1 MIDDRVSL
9 LASALPALPAF
20 IFTILLMIAFIPAAR
35 AFGLVDRPDGSRK
48 LHVRPVPVVG
58 GFAIAAAAASVSL
71 ALGQSALGLTLG
83 AALLLVAGMLDDK
96 LDLSWKLRFPIQAA
110 AAALMIVGDQLTVT
124 SIGPI
129 FNLPDTPLGP
139 LAFPLTLLGVVALIN
154 AVNMTDGIDGLA
166 GGLGAGALLMF
177 MIAAAANGNAAL
189 VVVLGPPLGAVSGF
203 LMWNLRSPWMKQAR
217 VYLGNSGSEFLG
229 LLLAWAALNLTHS
242 PAHPVSLL
250 LVPFCLAPALA
261 DSIVVMLRRAA
272 NGANPFRGD
281 RDHLHHL
288 LLDAG
293 FGVSTV
299 VGLLCGGSLLL
310 GAIAGALLALG
321 APQAWLGIGFLVLV
335 AAQLV
340 ITFDRKLAV
349 RRLAQLRHARFRTA

>member
-1 MIDDRVSL
+1 MITERVTL
-9 LASALPALPAF
+9 LGTATSVMPAF
-20 IFTILLMIAFIPAAR
+20 IFTILLMVAFIPAAR
-35 AFGLVDRPDGSRK
+35 VLGLVDRPDGARK
-48 LHVRPVPVVG
+48 RHGRPVPVVG
-58 GFAIAAAAASVSL
+58 GLAIAAAAASVSL
-71 ALGQSALGLTLG
+71 ALGQSALGLTMG
-83 AALLLVAGMLDDK
+83 AALLLAAGMLDDK
-96 LDLSWKLRFPIQAA
+96 LDLSWKLRFPVQAV

-124 SIGPI
+124 SVGPI

-154 AVNMTDGIDGLA
+154 AVNMTDGVDGLA

-177 MIAAAANGNAAL
+177 MIAAGANGNAAL
-189 VVVLGPPLGAVSGF
+189 VLVLGPPLGAVSGF
-203 LMWNLRSPWMKQAR
+203 LMWNLRSPWMKQAQ

-261 DSIVVMLRRAA
+261 DSMVVMLRRAA

-293 FGVSTV
+293 FGVSTIV
-299 VGLLCGGSLLL
+299 AMICGGSLMV
-310 GAIAGALLALG
+310 GALAGALLAFG
-321 APQAWLGIGFLVLV
+321 APQAWLGVGFLLLVL
-335 AAQLV
+335 AQLAL
-340 ITFDRKLAV
+340 TFDRDLAV
-349 RRLAQLRHARFRTA
+349 RRLAQLRRAGLKTA